1 MFALVSLVLCPGRVQ
16 EWVQKISSYLCH
28 CDEGAGAVAVGQAD
42 EGDREGGE
50 DGEKREG
57 APPRNTG
64 PA

>member
-1 MFALVSLVLCPGRVQ
+1 M
-16 EWVQKISSYLCH
+16 WVQKTFSYLCNCH
-28 CDEGAGAVAVGQAD
+28 EGAGAVAVGQAD